1 MNFKIINNYKI
12 NAFKSKSLFLDEIVD
27 TKKILV
33 AMNAEKIMKDDA
45 RLRRIINQNIG
56 YADGF
61 GAVLALRSQG
71 LKAVKIPGSEFWL
84 DIVER
89 FEKTKKFYFIGS
101 TTMVIESTIN
111 RLRKEYPEIKIV
123 GYRNGFLDNSDKMK
137 LLEDLA
143 MKKPDIVFV
152 AQGSPRQEL
161 LMDELS
167 HTYSAMYMGLGGSF
181 DIYGGDKKRAPAIFL
196 NLELEWLYRLIKE
209 PTRFNRQLALVK
221 FLVYIVKSNFS
232 KRDSAKR
239 FKGKSNIKL

>member
-12 NAFKSKSLFLDEIVD
+12 NAFQSKSLFLDSLTECNQ
-27 TKKILV
+27 ILI
-33 AMNAEKIMKDDA
+33 AMNAEKIMKDDV
-45 RLRRIINQNIG
+45 RLRRIINQNLG

-111 RLRKEYPEIKIV
+111 RLREEYPEIKIV
-123 GYRNGFLDNSDKMK
+123 GYRNGFLENSDKIK
-137 LLEDLA
+137 LLKDLLRTN
-143 MKKPDIVFV
+143 PDIVFV
-152 AQGSPRQEL
+152 AQGSPRQEF
-161 LMDELS
+161 LMDYLS
-167 HTYSAMYMGLGGSF
+167 NRYLAMYMGLGGSF
-181 DIYGGDKKRAPAIFL
+181 DIYGGDKRRAPKFFL
-196 NLELEWLYRLIKE
+196 NLQLEWLYRLIKE

-221 FLVYIVKSNFS
+221 FLVYMVKSSFL
-232 KRDSAKR
+232 KRESAKR
-239 FKGKSNIKL
+239 FRRTSKIKL